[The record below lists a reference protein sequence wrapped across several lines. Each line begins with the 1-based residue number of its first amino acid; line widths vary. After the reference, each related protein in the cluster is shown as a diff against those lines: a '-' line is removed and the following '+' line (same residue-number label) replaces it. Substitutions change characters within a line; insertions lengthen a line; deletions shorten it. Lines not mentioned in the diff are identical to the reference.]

1 MKRIIAVGIS
11 VLILSIGNPAT
22 TRGQTK
28 PAPQSKPS
36 AVEKIKRDVE
46 SLGRGSR
53 VTVVLRNG
61 NEYYGAIGD
70 TTEDSFE
77 LLEIDLNQK
86 IMIAYNEVSK
96 VRSGFG
102 NPNPFN
108 GKRWR
113 PAWHIAGIA
122 IAVGLTVVLVAA
134 GASASR

>member
-1 MKRIIAVGIS
+1 MKRIIAGAIS
-11 VLILSIGNPAT
+11 VLILSVGIPAAT
-22 TRGQTK
+22 KGRTEPRSQTK
-28 PAPQSKPS
+28 PTA
-36 AVEKIKRDVE
+36 ADKIKHDVE
-46 SLGRGSR
+46 SLGRASR

-70 TTEDSFE
+70 ATEESFE

-86 IMIAYNEVSK
+86 ITIAYSDVSK

-102 NPNPFN
+102 NPNPYN

-113 PAWHIAGIA
+113 PAWHIAAIA
-122 IAVGLTVVLVAA
+122 IAVGLTVVLVAV

>member
-1 MKRIIAVGIS
+1 MS
-11 VLILSIGNPAT
+11 
-22 TRGQTK
+22 GQTK
-28 PAPQSKPS
+28 PASQSKPS
-36 AVEKIKRDVE
+36 AADRIKREVE
-46 SLGRGSR
+46 SLGKGSR

-61 NEYYGAIGD
+61 NEYYGAIGE

-86 IMIAYNEVSK
+86 ITIAYSEVSK

-122 IAVGLTVVLVAA
+122 IAIGLTVVLVAA

>member
-1 MKRIIAVGIS
+1 MKRIIAGAIS

-22 TRGQTK
+22 TRGQGK

-36 AVEKIKRDVE
+36 SFEKVKRDVE

-86 IMIAYNEVSK
+86 ITIAYSDVSK

-102 NPNPFN
+102 NPNPYN

-122 IAVGLTVVLVAA
+122 IAVGLTVVLVAV

>member
-1 MKRIIAVGIS
+1 VKQIVAGAIS
-11 VLILSIGNPAT
+11 VLLMGIGFPAT
-22 TRGQTK
+22 LWAQAK
-28 PAPQSKPS
+28 PAPPAKSSTAQ
-36 AVEKIKRDVE
+36 KIKRDVE
-46 SLGRGSR
+46 SLGRGNR

-70 TTEDSFE
+70 TAEDSFE
-77 LLEIDLNQK
+77 LLEIDLKQT
-86 IMIAYNEVSK
+86 MTIAYRDVTK

-113 PAWHIAGIA
+113 PGWHIAGIA
-122 IAVGLTVVLVAA
+122 IAVGLTVVLFAV